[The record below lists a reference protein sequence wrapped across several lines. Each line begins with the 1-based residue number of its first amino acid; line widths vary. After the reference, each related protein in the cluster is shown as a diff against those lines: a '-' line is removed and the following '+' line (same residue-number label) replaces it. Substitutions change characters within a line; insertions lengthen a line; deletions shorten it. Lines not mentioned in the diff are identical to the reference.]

1 MIYDSF
7 KPKLTLS
14 PRAGFF
20 QCLILPRIIFDGIE
34 GSMARK
40 TLAHAEGP
48 TPPPPIVAGQEI
60 CPGTPALQ
68 KNGRGEWNRTTDLY
82 VPNVALYQ
90 AELHPDTRPKS
101 TAAELGDPRS
111 QAAS

>member
-14 PRAGFF
+14 LRAGFF

-34 GSMARK
+34 GSMEHKAVAR
-40 TLAHAEGP
+40 AEGA
-48 TPPPPIVAGQEI
+48 TPPPAIAAEQQI
-60 CPGTPALQ
+60 YPGTTGPA

-90 AELHPDTRPKS
+90 AELHPDTRPK
-101 TAAELGDPRS
+101 
-111 QAAS
+111 

>member
-1 MIYDSF
+1 MLQDPAANAGRALMIYDSF

-14 PRAGFF
+14 LRAGFF

-34 GSMARK
+34 GQMARK
-40 TLAHAEGP
+40 ALACEEGP
-48 TPPPPIVAGQEI
+48 TPRPPAIAAGQEI
-60 CPGTPALQ
+60 CPGKPALQ

-90 AELHPDTRPKS
+90 AELHPDTRPK
-101 TAAELGDPRS
+101 
-111 QAAS
+111 

>member
-14 PRAGFF
+14 LRAGFF

-34 GSMARK
+34 GQMTRKAMAYEEGSIPGLLPLRQGRRF
-40 TLAHAEGP
+40 TLGNRP
-48 TPPPPIVAGQEI
+48 
-60 CPGTPALQ
+60 CK

-90 AELHPDTRPKS
+90 AELHPDTRPK
-101 TAAELGDPRS
+101 
-111 QAAS
+111 

>member
-7 KPKLTLS
+7 KPKFTLS

-20 QCLILPRIIFDGIE
+20 QCLILPRIIFDGSE
-34 GSMARK
+34 GLMAHK
-40 TLAHAEGP
+40 ALARAEGP
-48 TPPPPIVAGQEI
+48 TPPPAIATGQEI
-60 CPGTPALQ
+60 CPVTPALQ

-101 TAAELGDPRS
+101 TAAESGGPRS

>member
-7 KPKLTLS
+7 KPKFTLS

-34 GSMARK
+34 GAMVRK
-40 TLAHAEGP
+40 TPAHAEGP
-48 TPPPPIVAGQEI
+48 TPPPAIVAGQEI

-90 AELHPDTRPKS
+90 AELHPDTRRMLQP
-101 TAAELGDPRS
+101 TAAGCPTH
-111 QAAS
+111 